1 MHPLRRGERIKSMQI
16 PDINLD
22 AITDPTTRQ
31 IVGQLLNLIETLAAE
46 NAALRVEV
54 QQLRDENARLKGG
67 SAKPDVKPPMPPA
80 PPDHSSE
87 AERRTRTPRGKP
99 KKNATLTITR
109 EQRCLVDPATLPPDA
124 VRHDTA
130 EVIVQDLVLQ
140 PEVIRFVREV
150 WLVPSTGQTIT
161 APLPHGYHGG
171 FGPHIRA
178 LTLTLGHAA
187 NVSQPALLT
196 FFQDAG
202 VAIGTGTI
210 ARWLADH
217 TGEWHDEALAIHHA
231 GLASSDWQATDQ
243 TSTRVDGQNEVC
255 HVLGNACFT
264 SYHTRP
270 GGTRQDVLAVLWGQE
285 PVFRL
290 NDDALAWLAV
300 TSLRPSVQRHLMEV
314 LPWDTDVSAVE
325 LTARLAD
332 GAVQLNT
339 QHRQQVWDALAVA
352 AYHAQTDVPIVHWLL
367 SDDATVYHDI
377 TDAHALCWVHDGR
390 HYAKLS
396 PVVPHHQSL
405 LADFRRD
412 YWGFYREL
420 VAYREAPSVAER
432 TRLSTAFDALVA
444 QRTGYQD
451 LDARIAKTAYNRDL
465 LLAVLEHPELP
476 VHNNAMELAARR
488 RVRKRDVSFGPQSRG
503 GARAWDT
510 FQTIS
515 ATAAKLGVR
524 LYHYLRDR
532 LLQPDTTPSLAE
544 RIEEWSR
551 TAALRSA

>member
-1 MHPLRRGERIKSMQI
+1 MQPQRPRVRINSMQI

-22 AITDPTTRQ
+22 AIPDSATRQ
-31 IVGQLLNLIETLAAE
+31 GVGQLLNLVETLVAE
-46 NAALRVEV
+46 NAALRVEL
-54 QQLRDENARLKGG
+54 QHLRDANARLKGASG
-67 SAKPDVKPPMPPA
+67 KPDVKPPVPRA
-80 PPDHSSE
+80 APDHSSE
-87 AERRTRTPRGKP
+87 AERRTCTPRSKP
-99 KKNATLTITR
+99 KKNASLTITR
-109 EQRCLVDPATLPPDA
+109 EQRCVVDPATLPPDA
-124 VRHDTA
+124 IRHDTT

-161 APLPHGYHGG
+161 APLPDGYHGG

-202 VAIGTGTI
+202 VAIGSGTI
-210 ARWLADH
+210 ARWLTDH
-217 TGEWHDEALAIHHA
+217 AGAWHDEALAIHRA

-243 TSTRVDGQNEVC
+243 TATRVDGQNEVC

-285 PVFRL
+285 PLFRL
-290 NDDALAWLAV
+290 NDDALAWLAI
-300 TSLRPSVQRHLMEV
+300 TSLSPRLQAHLLRL
-314 LPWDTDVSAVE
+314 LPWETDLSASE
-325 LTARLAD
+325 LARRLEE
-332 GAVQLNT
+332 GGVQLRA
-339 QHRQQVWDALAVA
+339 QQRQQVQDALAVA
-352 AYHAQTDVPIVHWLL
+352 AYHAQTAVPIVRWLL

-377 TDAHALCWVHDGR
+377 TDGHALCWVHDGR

-396 PVVPHHQSL
+396 PVVPHHQRL

-412 YWGFYREL
+412 YWAFYREL
-420 VAYREAPSVAER
+420 VAYRAAPTATER
-432 TRLSTAFDALVA
+432 LRLAAAFDVLVA
-444 QRTGYQD
+444 QRTGYQE
-451 LDARIAKTAYNRDL
+451 LDARIAKTAANRAL
-465 LLAVLEHPELP
+465 LLAVLDHPELP
-476 VHNNAMELAARR
+476 LHNNAMELAARR

-524 LYHYLRDR
+524 LYHYLCDR
-532 LLQPDTTPSLAE
+532 LQHPTTTPSLAE
-544 RIEEWSR
+544 RIGALS
-551 TAALRSA
+551 AA

>member
-1 MHPLRRGERIKSMQI
+1 MQPQRPGERINSMQI
-16 PDINLD
+16 PDVTLD
-22 AITDPTTRQ
+22 AIPDPATRQ
-31 IVGQLLNLIETLAAE
+31 LVGQLLNLIETLAAE

-54 QQLRDENARLKGG
+54 HHLRDENARLKGG
-67 SAKPDVKPPMPPA
+67 SAKPDVKPPVLPA
-80 PPDHSSE
+80 SPDHSSE
-87 AERRTRTPRGKP
+87 AERRTRTPRSKP

-109 EQRCLVDPATLPPDA
+109 EQRCVLDPATLPPDA
-124 VRHDTA
+124 IRHDTA

-161 APLPHGYHGG
+161 APLPDGYHGG

-202 VAIGTGTI
+202 VAIGSGTI
-210 ARWLADH
+210 ARWLGDH
-217 TGEWHDEALAIHHA
+217 TAQWHDEALAIHRA

-285 PVFRL
+285 PLFRL

-300 TSLRPSVQRHLMEV
+300 TSLSPRLQARLLVL
-314 LPWDTDVSAVE
+314 LPWETDLSWAE
-325 LTARLAD
+325 LATRLAE
-332 GAVQLNT
+332 GGVQLSA
-339 QHRQQVWDALAVA
+339 QQRQQVGDALAVA
-352 AYHAQTDVPIVHWLL
+352 AYHAQTDVPIVRWLL

-396 PVVPHHQSL
+396 PVVAHHQRR

-412 YWGFYREL
+412 YWAFYREL
-420 VAYREAPSVAER
+420 VAYRAAPCVAER
-432 TRLSTAFDALVA
+432 SRLSTAFDQLVA
-444 QRTGYQD
+444 QRTGYQA
-451 LDARIAKTAYNRDL
+451 LDARIAKTAANRAL
-465 LLAVLEHPELP
+465 LLAVLDHPELP
-476 VHNNAMELAARR
+476 VHNNDMELAARR

-524 LYHYLRDR
+524 LYHYLCDR
-532 LLQPDTTPSLAE
+532 LQHPTTTPSLAE
-544 RIEEWSR
+544 RIGEWSR
-551 TAALRSA
+551 TAELSAA

>member
-1 MHPLRRGERIKSMQI
+1 MQI
-16 PDINLD
+16 PDVNLE
-22 AITDPTTRQ
+22 AIPDPATRQ
-31 IVGQLLNLIETLAAE
+31 IVGQLLNLIELLAAE
-46 NAALRVEV
+46 NAALRLEN

-67 SAKPDVKPPMPPA
+67 SGTPDVKPSVTPPA
-80 PPDHSSE
+80 VDHSSE
-87 AERRTRTPRGKP
+87 TERRTRTPRGKP
-99 KKNATLTITR
+99 QKNATLVVTR
-109 EQRCLVDPATLPPDA
+109 EEHCVVDPATLPRDA
-124 VRHDTA
+124 IRHDTV
-130 EVIVQDLVLQ
+130 EVIVQDLVLK

-161 APLPHGYHGG
+161 APLPAGYHGG
-171 FGPHIRA
+171 FGPHIRT

-217 TGEWHDEALAIHHA
+217 TGHWSAEAVDIHHA
-231 GLASSDWQATDQ
+231 GLTSGDWQATDQ

-270 GGTRQDVLAVLWGQE
+270 GGTRQDVLAVLWGRE

-300 TSLRPSVQRHLMEV
+300 TSLSPHVQARLLAV
-314 LPWDTDVSAVE
+314 LPWNTDLSATE
-325 LTARLAD
+325 LATQLTDGGVRLNS
-332 GAVQLNT
+332 Q
-339 QHRQQVWDALAVA
+339 QRQQVGDALAVA
-352 AYHAQTDVPIVHWLL
+352 AYHAQTAVPRVRWLL
-367 SDDATVYHDI
+367 SDDAAVYHDI

-396 PVVPHHQSL
+396 PVVPHHQHH

-412 YWGFYREL
+412 YWAFYREL
-420 VAYREAPSVAER
+420 VAYRAAPSAAER
-432 TRLSTAFDALVA
+432 SRLYAAFDTLVA

-465 LLAVLEHPELP
+465 LLAVLDHPDLP
-476 VHNNAMELAARR
+476 LHNNAMELAARR
-488 RVRKRDVSFGPQSRG
+488 RVRKRDVSFGPQSRA

-510 FQTIS
+510 FQTIT

-524 LYHYLRDR
+524 LYAYLRDR
-532 LLQPDTTPSLAE
+532 MLHPATTPSLAE
-544 RIEEWSR
+544 RIAERSR
-551 TAALRSA
+551 TAVLTVP